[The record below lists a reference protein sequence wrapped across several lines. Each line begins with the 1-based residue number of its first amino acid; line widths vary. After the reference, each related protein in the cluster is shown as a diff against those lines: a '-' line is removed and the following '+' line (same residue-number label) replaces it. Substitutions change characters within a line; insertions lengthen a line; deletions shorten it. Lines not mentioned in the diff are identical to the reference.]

1 MQHLLLLLFI
11 QAATASSV
19 PGCRSDRDK
28 DHRSRENCTG
38 AGFSDIPAGLD
49 HKTQVLLFP
58 YNLFSTL
65 SWTSFQIFTGLHELD
80 LTANKVPGVTPAS
93 APVLASL
100 SVLRLGSNILT
111 SLSDNSF
118 AACPGL
124 TELYLENNSI
134 TSLSD
139 HTFSGLSKLEIL
151 DMTSNRIATLPDLM
165 LHPLPAI
172 ETLYLEKNKI
182 KVMPDDWFS
191 QKEEVPYLYLSD
203 NPWVCSCSLDYLRRY
218 LEDYELN
225 VYVRDGPEI
234 RVDGESVVC
243 DAPQRLQGKP
253 VLTLEESDLCPRSAE
268 NSRGDSNSLS
278 SFPVTSVAS
287 VAPEPTL
294 ALHTSLVASSVPP
307 TPDPTTTQYMTS
319 VFPEKPTTYHR
330 MVTWSWYQTFTR
342 LSKTSYYSWSKIK
355 TESSFVGSFAQ
366 TTHLIPV
373 TSRPSTTAFRTT
385 TSSPLTRKSTTVQT
399 IPAAT
404 ITKTT
409 STTVTSLVSNQSA
422 VIRQH
427 FKVSSAG
434 VGAAFCVWLFA
445 GFLVL
450 CVASG
455 ASVLVTVV
463 KLIMWYKKVYRPL
476 SLTLARRLKDREAVA
491 LLMRSKMEEN
501 AVVGDGGVVALY
513 RSLLFVHREGGD
525 LNEGNKRDKEQII
538 TLKLAGEETGDKTG
552 TEDRVYRKT
561 MYRLVSREE
570 EIQGWRDVVEEC
582 RVSAE
587 DRGGKTETRMDK
599 EPTGGAGGVSKKR
612 YSVILREEREEKE
625 GEREE
630 LNWVVGGWEV
640 KRGAEGGPR
649 SSWGEWLSY
658 YLPSMPWGLAV
669 PSEEEAA
676 TQ

>member
-1 MQHLLLLLFI
+1 
-11 QAATASSV
+11 
-19 PGCRSDRDK
+19 
-28 DHRSRENCTG
+28 

-80 LTANKVPGVTPAS
+80 LTANKVPEVTPGS
-93 APVLASL
+93 APVLPSL
-100 SVLRLGSNILT
+100 SVLRLGSNLLT

-151 DMTSNRIATLPDLM
+151 DMTSNRIPTLPDLM

-182 KVMPDDWFS
+182 KLMPDDWFS

-225 VYVRDGPEI
+225 VYVRDGLEI
-234 RVDGESVVC
+234 TIDGLSVIC

-253 VLTLEESDLCPRSAE
+253 LLTLEESDLCPRSAE
-268 NSRGDSNSLS
+268 NSRGDSNLFS

-287 VAPEPTL
+287 DAPSTPEPTLALHTSSVPSTPEPTL
-294 ALHTSLVASSVPP
+294 ALHTSLFTSSVPS

-319 VFPEKPTTYHR
+319 VFPEKPPTIYDR
-330 MVTWSWYQTFTR
+330 MVTWSWYQTFTS
-342 LSKTSYYSWSKIK
+342 LSKTSYYSRSEIK
-355 TESSFVGSFAQ
+355 TESSSVGLFAQ

-373 TSRPSTTAFRTT
+373 TARPSTTAFRTT

-404 ITKTT
+404 KTT
-409 STTVTSLVSNQSA
+409 STTGTSLVSNQSA

-455 ASVLVTVV
+455 ASVLVTAV

-525 LNEGNKRDKEQII
+525 INEGNKEQII
-538 TLKLAGEETGDKTG
+538 TLKLAGEETG

-561 MYRLVSREE
+561 MYRLLSREE

-582 RVSAE
+582 RVSAD
-587 DRGGKTETRMDK
+587 DRGGKK
-599 EPTGGAGGVSKKR
+599 E
-612 YSVILREEREEKE
+612 
-625 GEREE
+625 
-630 LNWVVGGWEV
+630 
-640 KRGAEGGPR
+640 
-649 SSWGEWLSY
+649 
-658 YLPSMPWGLAV
+658 
-669 PSEEEAA
+669 
-676 TQ
+676 

>member
-1 MQHLLLLLFI
+1 
-11 QAATASSV
+11 
-19 PGCRSDRDK
+19 
-28 DHRSRENCTG
+28 
-38 AGFSDIPAGLD
+38 
-49 HKTQVLLFP
+49 
-58 YNLFSTL
+58 
-65 SWTSFQIFTGLHELD
+65 
-80 LTANKVPGVTPAS
+80 
-93 APVLASL
+93 
-100 SVLRLGSNILT
+100 
-111 SLSDNSF
+111 
-118 AACPGL
+118 
-124 TELYLENNSI
+124 
-134 TSLSD
+134 
-139 HTFSGLSKLEIL
+139 
-151 DMTSNRIATLPDLM
+151 
-165 LHPLPAI
+165 
-172 ETLYLEKNKI
+172 
-182 KVMPDDWFS
+182 
-191 QKEEVPYLYLSD
+191 
-203 NPWVCSCSLDYLRRY
+203 
-218 LEDYELN
+218 
-225 VYVRDGPEI
+225 
-234 RVDGESVVC
+234 
-243 DAPQRLQGKP
+243 
-253 VLTLEESDLCPRSAE
+253 
-268 NSRGDSNSLS
+268 
-278 SFPVTSVAS
+278 
-287 VAPEPTL
+287 
-294 ALHTSLVASSVPP
+294 
-307 TPDPTTTQYMTS
+307 MTS
-319 VFPEKPTTYHR
+319 VFPEKPPTIYDR
-330 MVTWSWYQTFTR
+330 MVTWSWYQTFTS
-342 LSKTSYYSWSKIK
+342 LSKTSHYSRSEIK
-355 TESSFVGSFAQ
+355 TESSFVGSSAQ
-366 TTHLIPV
+366 TTHLIPE
-373 TSRPSTTAFRTT
+373 TARPSTTAFRTT

-399 IPAAT
+399 IPAA
-404 ITKTT
+404 TKTT

-455 ASVLVTVV
+455 ASVLVTAV

-525 LNEGNKRDKEQII
+525 INEGNKEQII
-538 TLKLAGEETGDKTG
+538 TLKLAGEETG

-561 MYRLVSREE
+561 MYRLLSREE

-582 RVSAE
+582 RVSAD
-587 DRGGKTETRMDK
+587 DRGGNKETRMDK
-599 EPTGGAGGVSKKR
+599 EPAGGAGGVSKKR